1 MRSRKVGDA
10 LVFECQFCDALEGDP
25 AAIRDVHLER
35 EAASRG
41 IDPVVYPLVAALE
54 KIPFLRVRDASA
66 GAGEDRIPP
75 YIQFHIE
82 ERNGSLRQMEH
93 LLHSLEMSHR
103 RTHRVW
109 TLELHHAHGE
119 LRFALRPRFMKPVGS
134 LDPEEIREA
143 QQDLRRLAERLE
155 RDMALS
161 WWS

>member
-1 MRSRKVGDA
+1 MISRKVGGA

-25 AAIRDVHLER
+25 TAIREVHLER
-35 EAASRG
+35 EAARRG
-41 IDPVVYPLVAALE
+41 MDPLVYPLVAVLE
-54 KIPFLRVRDASA
+54 QIPFLRVRDAAA
-66 GAGEDRIPP
+66 GACEDRIPP
-75 YIQFHIE
+75 YIHFHIE
-82 ERNGSLRQMEH
+82 ERNGTLHQMEH

-103 RTHRVW
+103 RTHRIW
-109 TLELHHAHGE
+109 TLELRHAHGE

-143 QQDLRRLAERLE
+143 QQDLRLLADRLE